1 MHVLHSLCF
10 KFLNMSQVFKQ
21 VFLLICLATTL
32 MVFNYIQSF
41 YNTSKPQLFLQY
53 PLLSLSSHHNQST
66 KAVFLN
72 SDQMQ
77 ISNHDPHQN
86 LNASTN
92 DGERIAIPP
101 EALQRNSPFYGMIY
115 KNEYGLPVKG
125 GIRSIKIEN
134 NWKSYFPNL
143 IENLK
148 KLEEFN
154 LGLDNTSFT
163 YSSSIKVIQTNYTL
177 GDEFRATITSLD
189 RENRPKKFGGD
200 YYRARLVRKSENRP
214 SDGIP
219 CKVTDNHDGT
229 YSASA
234 PLFLQGSLVL
244 EVTLV
249 HSIEAIREIIQK
261 TESKKSS
268 WLVRFEGILETQE
281 KVTCDLELSNK

>member
-1 MHVLHSLCF
+1 MF
-10 KFLNMSQVFKQ
+10 
-21 VFLLICLATTL
+21 
-32 MVFNYIQSF
+32 FNYILNF
-41 YNTSKPQLFLQY
+41 YKTSKPQLFSQF
-53 PLLSLSSHHNQST
+53 PLLSSSTSRHNEST
-66 KAVFLN
+66 KAVFVNIDL
-72 SDQMQ
+72 MP
-77 ISNHDPHQN
+77 ISNDDPHQN
-86 LNASTN
+86 FNANTN
-92 DGERIAIPP
+92 DSERFAIPP
-101 EALQRNSPFYGMIY
+101 EALQRSSPFYGMIY

-143 IENLK
+143 MKNLK

-154 LGLDNTSFT
+154 LGLDNTLFT
-163 YSSSIKVIQTNYTL
+163 HSSSIKLIQTNYTL

-200 YYRARLVRKSENRP
+200 YYRARLVRKSEYRP

-229 YSASA
+229 YSVSA
-234 PLFLQGSLVL
+234 PLLLQGSLVL

-249 HSIEAIREIIQK
+249 HSIEAIREVIQK

-268 WLVRFEGILETQE
+268 WLIRFEGILETQE
-281 KVTCDLELSNK
+281 KVTCDLELNNK